1 MLSCVTLGRLL
12 DLSEHPVPG
21 GLGRICGL
29 PSNSKVLGVSTL
41 LPLATL
47 FSPLLLPPPPPL
59 SVLSPLSALFSTYL
73 CTQLQASI
81 WIMIS
86 QGWGGGQDSKEKTPS
101 FSERFRLDTRAL
113 GLPFPELSS
122 TGRALLTSGWQAK
135 YLRSS

>member
-12 DLSEHPVPG
+12 DLSERPLPG

-29 PSNSKVLGVSTL
+29 PSSSKVLGISTL

-73 CTQLQASI
+73 CPQLQASI

-86 QGWGGGQDSKEKTPS
+86 QGWGAGQQRED
-101 FSERFRLDTRAL
+101 
-113 GLPFPELSS
+113 PFLF
-122 TGRALLTSGWQAK
+122 
-135 YLRSS
+135 